1 MDIWIKVAQFILSL
15 SILIV
20 LHEFGH
26 FLPAKLFKVRVEKF
40 YLFFDPYFSLFKK
53 KIGETVYGLG
63 WLPLGGYVKLAGM
76 VDESMD
82 TEQLKQDPQPWEFRS
97 KPAWQRLIVMVGGV
111 LVNFILAIVIYA
123 GILAYYGQTVLNNDA
138 ITFGVVPSEVAV
150 EIGFQA
156 GDKIV
161 AVNGNPVSRFM
172 AISGDIMLDKRGE
185 VTVNRSGKLIQIPF
199 DEEQVGKMI
208 SRKDFLFRP
217 RVPYIIEGFSDNSV
231 GQLAG
236 LEVGDSLV
244 AFNGHSMFFFDQYV
258 DSVRANA
265 GNPITIEA
273 YRNGNI
279 MAFDMEVPED
289 SVLGI
294 AVAYDLNRHFRVDTI
309 TYSGFSAIPAGWNMS
324 VDVLTK
330 YIRQFGLIFDKKT
343 GAYKE
348 VGGLIM
354 IADQFPSYWDWRNF
368 WEFTAFLSVMLG
380 FLNILPIPAL
390 DGGHIVF
397 VLWEMITGRKPSTK
411 VLEYA
416 QIVGFV
422 ILMALLILANG
433 NDVLRLFNK

>member
-1 MDIWIKVAQFILSL
+1 MDIWIKAAQFILSL

-40 YLFFDPYFSLFKK
+40 YLFFDPYFSLLKK
-53 KIGETVYGLG
+53 KIGETVYGIG

-82 TEQLKQDPQPWEFRS
+82 KEQLAEEPKEWEFRS
-97 KPAWQRLIVMVGGV
+97 KPAWQRLIIMVGGV
-111 LVNFILAIVIYA
+111 LVNFILAIIIYA
-123 GILAYYGQTVLNNDA
+123 GILAFYGQQFLSNDA
-138 ITFGVVPSEVAV
+138 VIHGVQPSPLAKEM
-150 EIGFQA
+150 GFQA
-156 GDKIV
+156 GDKIHSI
-161 AVNGNPVSRFM
+161 NGM
-172 AISGDIMLDKRGE
+172 APEKFFSIPGDIMLEGKGHVQVLRNGNTE
-185 VTVNRSGKLIQIPF
+185 TVYF
-199 DEEQVGKMI
+199 DEVQIGKMI
-208 SRKDFLFRP
+208 AQKDFLFQP
-217 RVPYIIEGFSDNSV
+217 RLPYVVANLKDSSV
-231 GQLAG
+231 ASVSG
-236 LEVGDSLV
+236 LEVGDSIV
-244 AFNGHSMFFFDQYV
+244 AFNGHEMLFFDQYL
-258 DSVRANA
+258 DSIPTYA
-265 GNPITIEA
+265 GREVA
-273 YRNGNI
+273 LGVYRNKQ
-279 MAFDMEVPED
+279 FFEYRMEVPSD

-294 AVAYDLNRHFRVDTI
+294 AVLGNISRFYKLDTVN
-309 TYSGFSAIPAGWNMS
+309 YSLFNAIPAGFSMS

-330 YIRQFGLIFDKKT
+330 YVRQFKLIFNSKT

-368 WEFTAFLSVMLG
+368 WEFTAILSVMLG

-416 QIVGFV
+416 QVVGFV
-422 ILMALLILANG
+422 ILMALLLLANG
-433 NDVLRLFNK
+433 NDVLRLFK

>member
-1 MDIWIKVAQFILSL
+1 MDIWIKAAQFILSL

-40 YLFFDPYFSLFKK
+40 YLFFDPYFSLLKK
-53 KIGETVYGLG
+53 KIGETVYGIG

-82 TEQLKQDPQPWEFRS
+82 KEQLAEEPKEWEFRS
-97 KPAWQRLIVMVGGV
+97 KPAWQRLIIMVGGV
-111 LVNFILAIVIYA
+111 LVNFILAIIIYA
-123 GILAYYGQTVLNNDA
+123 GILAFYGQQFLSNDA
-138 ITFGVVPSEVAV
+138 VIHGVQPSPLAKEM
-150 EIGFQA
+150 GFQA
-156 GDKIV
+156 GDKIHSI
-161 AVNGNPVSRFM
+161 NGMEPEKFFS
-172 AISGDIMLDKRGE
+172 IPGDIMLE
-185 VTVNRSGKLIQIPF
+185 GKGQVQVLRNGNTEAVYF
-199 DEEQVGKMI
+199 DEVQIGKMI
-208 SRKDFLFRP
+208 AQKDFLFQP
-217 RVPYIIEGFSDNSV
+217 RLPYVVANLKDSSV
-231 GQLAG
+231 ASVSG
-236 LEVGDSLV
+236 LEVGDSIV
-244 AFNGHSMFFFDQYV
+244 AFNGHEMLFFDQYL
-258 DSVRANA
+258 DSIPTYA
-265 GNPITIEA
+265 GREVA
-273 YRNGNI
+273 LGVYRNKQ
-279 MAFDMEVPED
+279 FFEYRMEVPSD

-294 AVAYDLNRHFRVDTI
+294 AVLGNISRFYKLDTVN
-309 TYSGFSAIPAGWNMS
+309 YSLFNAIPAGFSMS

-330 YIRQFGLIFDKKT
+330 YVRQFKLIFNSKT

-416 QIVGFV
+416 QVVGFV
-422 ILMALLILANG
+422 ILMALLLLANG
-433 NDVLRLFNK
+433 NDVLRLFK